1 MNLPDFTFKID
12 SLEDLLTAAGIV
24 DDDDRVHLAGKKLKE
39 LAVSAVAIK
48 ADLIK
53 CHEICTELGLPDF
66 GGGTVGL
73 RKRLE
78 FFNERQKKP

>member
-1 MNLPDFTFKID
+1 VTMDIPDFTFKID

-24 DDDDRVHLAGKKLKE
+24 DDDDRVHIAGKRLKE
-39 LAVSAVAIK
+39 LAVEAVAIK
-48 ADLIK
+48 NDLIK
-53 CHEICTELGLPDF
+53 CHEICTELGLPYL

-78 FFNERQKKP
+78 YLKGLK